1 MKILFL
7 KNKLLLIVF
16 SLILSVTCY
25 GQKKRE
31 SPADSSSGKIG
42 KATITINYSSPSVKG
57 RKIWG
62 GLVPY
67 NKVWRAGA
75 NEATTFNTDQN
86 IQVEGKLLPVGKYGL
101 FLIPGENTWVVIFNR
116 VFDQWGAYDYDK
128 SSDILRVEVKSKKSS
143 SLNERLIYK
152 INSDGFSLLWEN
164 LEVPVSIK

>member
-1 MKILFL
+1 MKQLFL
-7 KNKLLLIVF
+7 KNKTLLIAL

-31 SPADSSSGKIG
+31 SPADSSTGKIG
-42 KATITINYSSPSVKG
+42 KATITFNYSSPSVKG

-75 NEATTFNTDQN
+75 NEATTFTTDQT
-86 IQVEGKLLPVGKYGL
+86 IHIEGQLLPAGKYGF
-101 FLIPGENTWVVIFNR
+101 FLIPGETKWVVIFNR

-128 SSDILRVEVKSKKSS
+128 DADILRVEVKPKTLPV
-143 SLNERLIYK
+143 LNERLVYK
-152 INSDGFSLLWEN
+152 INSDGFSLIWEN
-164 LEVPVSIK
+164 LEVPVLVK

>member
-1 MKILFL
+1 VKQLFS
-7 KNKLLLIVF
+7 KNKTLLIVLSF
-16 SLILSVTCY
+16 LLSVSCF

-31 SPADSSSGKIG
+31 SPADSASGKIG

-75 NEATTFNTDQN
+75 NEATTFTTDQT
-86 IQVEGKLLPVGKYGL
+86 IHVEGKLLPAGEYGF
-101 FLIPGENTWVVIFNR
+101 FLIPGETTWVVIFNR

-128 SSDILRVEVKSKKSS
+128 NADILRVEVKPKPSS
-143 SLNERLIYK
+143 ALSERLVYK
-152 INSDGFSLLWEN
+152 INSDSFSMVWEN
-164 LEVPVSIK
+164 LEVPISIK